1 MRNSPGGPAGGGIL
15 YLSRAGG
22 APAAERPHVMVPW
35 RTIFFAVNFALSIS
49 MVGIC
54 VGALAEVFGGGG
66 SPGSLM
72 GGMCFIWPAA
82 VCAIAEWALYF
93 RNVRWLER
101 PLGIFAGLV
110 GALTFFALV
119 TNAGEAIVKG
129 DSPGIGAWFG
139 FGSIC
144 LALAAYGLWCAWL
157 RIRRRTLPEQRG
169 FPVVQSRS
177 R

>member
-1 MRNSPGGPAGGGIL
+1 
-15 YLSRAGG
+15 
-22 APAAERPHVMVPW
+22 MVPR
-35 RTIFFAVNFALSIS
+35 RTIFFAVNFALSVS
-49 MVGIC
+49 MVAIC

-72 GGMCFIWPAA
+72 GGVCFIWPAA
-82 VCAIAEWALYF
+82 LCAIAEWALYF
-93 RNVRWLER
+93 RKVRRLER

-110 GALTFFALV
+110 GALALFALV
-119 TNAGEAIVKG
+119 TTIVRG
-129 DSPGIGAWFG
+129 DSPGMGAWFG

-169 FPVVQSRS
+169 FPVVQWRS